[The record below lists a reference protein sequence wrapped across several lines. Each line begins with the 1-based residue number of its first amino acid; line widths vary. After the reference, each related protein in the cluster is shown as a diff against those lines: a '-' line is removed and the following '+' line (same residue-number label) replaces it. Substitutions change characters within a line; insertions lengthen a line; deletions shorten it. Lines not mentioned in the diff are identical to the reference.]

1 MMNIADIRTDYLLK
15 TFDEKD
21 LNQNAF
27 VQFEIWFD
35 EAIKAEILEP
45 NAMTLS
51 SIGSNGYPAARIVLL
66 KGIQANGL
74 EFFTN
79 YESNKG
85 QELLENNK
93 VSLVFFWPELQ
104 RQVRIVGNA
113 FKIAEDR
120 SDNYFNSRPIGSKI
134 GAHASPQSKV
144 IANRAF
150 LEESFKKMET
160 LFEEEPL
167 LRPIHWGG
175 FIIEPISFEFWQG
188 RSSRLH
194 DRFLYQLQAN
204 NSWKIERLAP

>member
-1 MMNIADIRTDYLLK
+1 MNIADIRTDYLLK

-27 VQFEIWFD
+27 VQFEVWFD

-45 NAMTLS
+45 NAMTLA
-51 SIGSNGYPAARIVLL
+51 SIGNNGYPAARIVLL
-66 KGIQANGL
+66 KGIEPKGF

-113 FKIAEDR
+113 FKISDER
-120 SDNYFNSRPIGSKI
+120 NDNYFDSRPVGSKI

-144 IANRAF
+144 IANRAI
-150 LEESFKKMET
+150 LEESLKKMEA

-167 LRPIHWGG
+167 LRPVHWGG
-175 FIIEPISFEFWQG
+175 YIVEPISFEFWQG
-188 RSSRLH
+188 RASRLH
-194 DRFLYQLQAN
+194 DRFLYTLQN
-204 NSWKIERLAP
+204 DNSWKIERLAP